1 MKTQSFMDVSLIRD
15 LVILAI
21 IAVFVRLTGVGI
33 DHLPVGDEMF
43 HVLSAQSWMNNGT
56 LSIADGTYGRASLF
70 TKSVGVLFSYF
81 GDTLVM
87 ARLPALIFGVLWVL
101 LLFVFV
107 KKNSS
112 RLAAWIAAL
121 LFCLAPHAIEL
132 SLYSRMYTLQGFCFL
147 LGVWF
152 VFTMISPDGSPMK
165 KIMLFAGA
173 LISISLAVHMHD
185 ITLVGLI
192 ALFVAVAAVLSIQH
206 KEMFTDKKAL
216 LWIIS
221 LLMLSVIGGLAIL
234 YQYWDIFDP
243 YWQKFITPAFA
254 NRESGIRYY
263 HKLLTSSYPV
273 LWLLFPFVVVVAVYK
288 YPRFGLYCAT
298 LAVVILLMHSVA
310 GRKAERY
317 IYYGMPFVFALWG
330 VAIATIIPYLNRW
343 LSDVAEKLRTKLI
356 SINNERLFDA
366 TFKVSFVSIA
376 IVFILSGSGAF
387 ARTINLL
394 QGESYYFGTRLSNW
408 KLTLPI
414 LKPLVE
420 EAPVVVTTNFPKTL
434 YYFGRFDIA
443 FSPVIVADVLGGDEG
458 ALDPRNGRPAISTV
472 ESLQKLFDEYSHGIF
487 IAEKSEWRNRFRM
500 TEAAA
505 DLMEKNARKVELPA
519 PSRIVAF
526 TW

>member
-56 LSIADGTYGRASLF
+56 LNIADGIYDRAALF
-70 TKSVGVLFSYF
+70 SKSVGVLFSYF

-107 KKNSS
+107 EKHSS

-132 SLYSRMYTLQGFCFL
+132 SLYSRMYTLQGFAFL
-147 LGVWF
+147 LAVWL
-152 VFTMISPDGSPMK
+152 VFAMISPGSSLIK

-173 LISISLAVHMHD
+173 LICISLSVHMHE
-185 ITLVGLI
+185 ITLIGLI
-192 ALFVAVAAVLSIQH
+192 ALLLAVSVVLLVQYKELFTNKKSLFWIVSI
-206 KEMFTDKKAL
+206 FL
-216 LWIIS
+216 LS
-221 LLMLSVIGGLAIL
+221 LIAGLVVL
-234 YQYWDIFDP
+234 FQFWELFDP
-243 YWQKFITPAFA
+243 YWQRFITPAFA

-263 HKLLTSSYPV
+263 HKLLISTYPV
-273 LWLLFPFVVVVAVYK
+273 LWLLLPFTIVIAVYK
-288 YPRFGLYCAT
+288 YPRFSLYCAT
-298 LAVVILLMHSVA
+298 LAVVILLLHSVA

-317 IYYGMPFVFALWG
+317 IYYGMPFIFALWG
-330 VAIATIIPYLNRW
+330 IAIATIIPYLNRW
-343 LSDVAEKLRTKLI
+343 LSEVSESLRTRFF
-356 SINNERLFDA
+356 SIDNTRLFDA
-366 TFKVSFVSIA
+366 TFKFSFASVA
-376 IVFILSGSGAF
+376 IIFILSGSGAF

-408 KLTLPI
+408 EMTVPR

-420 EAPVVVTTNFPKTL
+420 QAHVVVTTNFLKTL
-434 YYFGRFDIA
+434 YYFGRFDMA
-443 FSPVIVADVLGGDEG
+443 FSPVIVADILGENEG
-458 ALDPRNGRPAISTV
+458 AVDPRNGRPAISTV
-472 ESLQKLFDEYSHGIF
+472 ESLQKLFDEYPHGIF

-519 PSRIVAF
+519 PSRIVAYV
-526 TW
+526 W